1 MKSCKVPW
9 LPTVPPL
16 GFQAVKVS
24 TTRFLDFGSG
34 FKESELHNGRK
45 GFEIPIEI
53 LLKSP
58 SLEGNVLQDP
68 PLSSGKNINDVL
80 GTFGDMGMWVAKK
93 WPEKTTREQKR
104 EANK

>member
-1 MKSCKVPW
+1 MAERDLKS
-9 LPTVPPL
+9 
-16 GFQAVKVS
+16 
-24 TTRFLDFGSG
+24 
-34 FKESELHNGRK
+34 
-45 GFEIPIEI
+45 
-53 LLKSP
+53 LLKFSSKLKSQ
-58 SLEGNVLQDP
+58 SLEGNILQDP